1 VANGDGSLS
10 VSVRGLREVQRALDK
25 LPREAQNAA
34 QRQMGLLAGRL
45 TQRVRAAARADS
57 KPAARAATTVRSRA
71 EGLTVT
77 VTAGPHDLLFLSEF
91 GMNRHTGWYGKPR
104 YRRSKEPNAPH
115 RHAGKG
121 SYWFFET
128 VDNSR
133 ADVDAAA
140 TAIGEQIIAN
150 WGA

>member
-1 VANGDGSLS
+1 MARSDGTLH
-10 VSVRGLREVQRALDK
+10 VEVRGLDEVQRALDK
-25 LPREAQNAA
+25 LPREAQSAA

-57 KPAARAATTVRSRA
+57 KPAARAASTVRSRA
-71 EGLTVT
+71 QGLTVD
-77 VTAGPHDLLFLSEF
+77 VSAGPHPLLFLSEF
-91 GMNRHTGWYGKPR
+91 GMDRHTGWYGKPR

-115 RHAGKG
+115 RHIGQG
-121 SYWFFET
+121 SYWFFRT
-128 VDNSR
+128 VDER
-133 ADVDAAA
+133 GDEVDEAA

>member
-91 GMNRHTGWYGKPR
+91 GMDRHTGWYGKPR
-104 YRRSKEPNAPH
+104 RR
-115 RHAGKG
+115 
-121 SYWFFET
+121 
-128 VDNSR
+128 
-133 ADVDAAA
+133 
-140 TAIGEQIIAN
+140 
-150 WGA
+150 